1 MLAGN
6 GFSVR
11 ESLHDIGNE
20 LRQSLRGLSR
30 ARAFMLVA
38 VVSLALGIGINST
51 LFTLIHTAFLKPV
64 PGIGGAD
71 RVVEVLISNRDGVAS
86 EWAYPDFEDVRDAG
100 TPIALLAGWKRRD
113 GSLSVG
119 AGSERVRL
127 MYVSAS
133 YFRAL
138 GVVPSRGRDFLP
150 AEDAAPG
157 SGTVAIVSHAMWQT
171 RLGGDEGIVGRT
183 LVINRVAYTVIG
195 VAPETFRGSQK
206 YSGVDLW
213 LPLAQYPAM
222 ADQGGFSQDRNARWV
237 EVLGRLRAGAT
248 LDQADAAV
256 RTVFARLARAHPET
270 NEHRGGQVAAF
281 GPFPAVGRAE
291 QMMAMGGLVALSG
304 LVLLVICANVAGMT
318 LARSATREREVA
330 VRIALGAGRGRLVRQ
345 WMMDALVLAV
355 AGGGL
360 GILTAYWAT
369 GTAAF
374 ERFMDSPGISF
385 RPNASVLLVSL
396 ALALGTTLIFGLFPA
411 LKFSRPELVSLLKD
425 DSGGGGRRVGR
436 THRIAASAQTGLA
449 MLFLVVCGLFLRAQ
463 DAMSKKD
470 LGFQPANLFVT
481 ELDLSTEGYGSL
493 RDGRAFLDR
502 VKEAVAALPGVTS
515 VSFANGYPL
524 DQSGNFTGVS
534 RADRAEDERGSVTVE
549 FTTATDD
556 FFQAVGT
563 PLLRGRGFART
574 DDSASDRVVVITQLL
589 AERLWPGEEAL
600 GRQISFALDRGPS
613 RPATVVGVVGHVASS
628 RATEDWPQVF
638 MPLLQNYE
646 RPRLF
651 LLARATA
658 PLSALSTGIR
668 SAVLAVDPSF
678 AAPTVLTSDSRVL
691 ESTQVQRASA
701 LMAGALGLLA
711 LLLSAIGVYGVVAFA
726 VSRRTREIGIRMAI
740 GATQGQVL
748 GSVLRDGVRL
758 AAPGLVVG
766 ALLAAALAA
775 GMRSMLLGVAPLDA
789 ASFFAA
795 AGLLILVVLLAS
807 LVPARWASAVQ
818 PMEALR
824 SE

>member
-1 MLAGN
+1 MPAGS
-6 GFSVR
+6 GSSIR
-11 ESLHDIGNE
+11 ESLHDIGSE
-20 LRQSLRGLSR
+20 LRLALRGLSR

-64 PGIGGAD
+64 PGVGGAD
-71 RVVEVLISNRDGVAS
+71 RVVEVLVSDRGGVGP

-100 TPIALLAGWKRRD
+100 TPIEFLAGWKRRD

-119 AGSERVRL
+119 EGSERVRL

-133 YFRAL
+133 YFRTL

-150 AEDAAPG
+150 SEDAAPG
-157 SGTVAIVSHAMWQT
+157 LGTVVIVSHAMWRT

-183 LVINRVAYTVIG
+183 LVINRVAYQVIG
-195 VAPETFRGSQK
+195 VAPEAFRGSQHF
-206 YSGVDLW
+206 SRVDVW
-213 LPLAQYPAM
+213 VPLVQHPAM
-222 ADQGGFSQDRNARWV
+222 AEQDGFTRDRNARWV
-237 EVLGRLRAGAT
+237 EVVGRLRAGAT

-270 NEHRGGQVAAF
+270 NENRGGQVAAF
-281 GPFPAVGRAE
+281 GPFPATGRAE
-291 QMMAMGGLVALSG
+291 QMLAMGGLVALCG
-304 LVLLVICANVAGMT
+304 LVLLVICANVAGMMM
-318 LARSATREREVA
+318 ARSAAREREVA

-374 ERFMDSPGISF
+374 ERFVDSPGISF

-396 ALALGTTLIFGLFPA
+396 ALALGTTLIFGLYPA
-411 LKFSRPELVSLLKD
+411 LKFSRPELGSLLKD

-463 DAMSKKD
+463 DAMSRKD
-470 LGFQPANLFVT
+470 LGFEPADLFVA

-493 RDGRAFLDR
+493 RDGRIFLDR

-534 RADRAEDERGSVTVE
+534 RAELAENQPGSVTVE
-549 FTTATDD
+549 FTTATDG

-563 PLLRGRGFART
+563 ALLRGRGFTRT
-574 DDSASDRVVVITQLL
+574 DDSASDRVVVITQGL

-600 GRQISFALDRGPS
+600 GRQIRFTLDRGPG

-628 RATEDWPQVF
+628 RATDDWPQMFV
-638 MPLLQNYE
+638 PLLQHYA

-651 LLARATA
+651 LLVRAA
-658 PLSALSTGIR
+658 ASLSALSTGIR
-668 SAVLAVDPSF
+668 SAVLAVDPGF
-678 AAPTVLTSDSRVL
+678 TAPTVLTSDSRVIQ
-691 ESTQVQRASA
+691 STQAQRASA

-711 LLLSAIGVYGVVAFA
+711 LVLSAIGVYGVVAFA

-748 GSVLRDGVRL
+748 RSVLRDGIRL
-758 AAPGLVVG
+758 AAPGLVLG
-766 ALLAAALAA
+766 AAIAAALAA

-789 ASFFAA
+789 VSFFAST
-795 AGLLILVVLLAS
+795 GLLILVVLLAS
-807 LVPARWASAVQ
+807 LVPARRASAVQ